1 LQEADKRKPFEYDV
15 DGYDIITNAI
25 NDLLNQYPGLLEGEQ
40 IKFSTLGEES
50 GIAFYPVTGAAISSE
65 KVSVTGK
72 VNQLCNY
79 PFYIVYRTATE
90 SANSKIDI
98 KEFLD
103 NLGRWLERQTI
114 KIGSETYK
122 LPGYPVLTD
131 GRAIT
136 EIVRQAPAYLDYVSE
151 NNVQNW
157 VISFV
162 FRYRN
167 IFYRNK

>member
-1 LQEADKRKPFEYDV
+1 MQEADKRKPFKYDV

-79 PFYIVYRTATE
+79 PFCVPDSDGIG
-90 SANSKIDI
+90 
-98 KEFLD
+98 EFKNRYKRIFGQPGTVAGKTD
-103 NLGRWLERQTI
+103 NKDRQ
-114 KIGSETYK
+114 
-122 LPGYPVLTD
+122 
-131 GRAIT
+131 
-136 EIVRQAPAYLDYVSE
+136 
-151 NNVQNW
+151 
-157 VISFV
+157 
-162 FRYRN
+162 
-167 IFYRNK
+167 

>member
-1 LQEADKRKPFEYDV
+1 MQEAENRKPVKYDV

-25 NDLLNQYPGLLEGEQ
+25 NDLLNQYPGLLEGEK
-40 IKFSTLGEES
+40 IKFSSLEEES
-50 GIAFYPVTGAAISSE
+50 GIAFYPVTGAAVSNE

-79 PFYIVYRTATE
+79 PFYIVYRTAAE

-114 KIGSETYK
+114 NIGNETYK
-122 LPGYPVLTD
+122 LPGYPALTN
-131 GRAIT
+131 GRNIT
-136 EIVRQAPAYLDYVSE
+136 EIVRQTPAYLDYVSE
-151 NNVQNW
+151 NKVQDW
-157 VISFV
+157 VISLS